1 MFFLEVCFKQI
12 FFIKSF
18 MVIRSKTQNIFENT
32 ATAYFRP
39 NCKRRQFVIVINVP
53 LATALTCLS
62 AIRSK
67 IQLILSG
74 KTKATK
80 VTKKEE
86 KNIDQG
92 TTVNRPVEAK
102 PEFTSLFNDLM
113 GVKPAQPVQNDSSS
127 EDEEIII
134 VPRR

>member
-1 MFFLEVCFKQI
+1 MFFLEICFTQI

-18 MVIRSKTQNIFENT
+18 MVILFKTQNIFENT
-32 ATAYFRP
+32 AAAYFQP

-74 KTKATK
+74 KTKETK

-102 PEFTSLFNDLM
+102 PEFTSLFNDLL
-113 GVKPAQPVQNDSSS
+113 GVKPAQPVQNDSS